1 MGKVQKSQKAEEKMK
16 RRPVTKPVRRRVAQ
30 APLRPRYREELK
42 IPSWVQEIDD
52 NCLRTMLFEAYTMK
66 FYALDQ
72 GHDPNGRT
80 MGSVDKIFER
90 LRYAH
95 WNQTPADN
103 WRSALSAIR
112 KSAGFVGVGV
122 NLPRGLDGAYMAW
135 SYMRHEQDR

>member
-1 MGKVQKSQKAEEKMK
+1 MKSTTTRK
-16 RRPVTKPVRRRVAQ
+16 RSSQRSATSGFGRRIAQ

-52 NCLRTMLFEAYTMK
+52 NCLRAMLFEAYTMK

-72 GHDPNGRT
+72 GHDPNGRA

-103 WRSALSAIR
+103 WRAALSAIR
-112 KSAGFVGVGV
+112 KMQQVLSG
-122 NLPRGLDGAYMAW
+122 
-135 SYMRHEQDR
+135 SE

>member
-16 RRPVTKPVRRRVAQ
+16 RRPVTKPARRRVAQ

-112 KSAGFVGVGV
+112 KMQQVLSG
-122 NLPRGLDGAYMAW
+122 
-135 SYMRHEQDR
+135 SE